1 MYDVY
6 IKYNPYK
13 VATDILVN
21 GQPVKPS
28 SNLNYGTRRLQEWV
42 DDLPKHLVIEL
53 RSDEFKITFKGTVLD
68 YEDLCASIA
77 VANKDGVVTEEGQ
90 PAVKVQITA
99 VREPAKEV
107 ADKEKQIAEIFSD
120 IQEGPF
126 EELRQPDVVQAF
138 KLAQTSDF
146 PINVIATMSAGK
158 STLINALLGRAL
170 MPASQEAC
178 TATITEIKDCD
189 DEYFYAEAYDAHD
202 NLIDTRPALTLEQ
215 MKEMNNDPN
224 VSKILVRG
232 DIPFVSSD
240 DVQLVLVDTPG
251 PNNAR
256 NNEHRAATMRALS
269 KSSKTLVL
277 YVMNATALG
286 INDEDM
292 FISEVADSMKVN
304 GRQSRDRFIFVV
316 NKLDTFKQDEDSVE
330 KSIQRVREY
339 LEGKK
344 IMDANIY
351 PASALTA
358 LNIRTLLKDIDLA
371 HVDADTLD
379 DDTYDAVGACRK
391 MNRSA
396 EKHLETY
403 APLTPSAKSEIAGM
417 LADAAARGDK
427 KQEALIHSG
436 IPSIEAAIR
445 TYVQKY
451 AKTAKIKGIVDT
463 FSAKLESQR
472 SLERTRQE
480 IAESKEKRQAVQAQI
495 EILKQKMADGE
506 NAKAFKSRIDSL
518 NYDKEINK
526 MAREIVLDYQKAIR
540 TTLTDSFQ
548 GAKRLSVSE
557 AESKAKALSK
567 TMETIIAKAQVALEE
582 GVSAKL
588 AEAVNELLSQYKS
601 KLKSLT
607 EDLGDIDSIGI
618 DPLKLLEG
626 DIDSLLNYS
635 KFLSDSKKVES
646 EWQVVGN
653 HKEYDEIV
661 GLRRFLNDHLGTNF
675 KVNYE
680 IVDDYDWVDVEFVDV
695 DEFYSK
701 YTSPIQQRLMDYS
714 DASSEYA
721 KEQVRET
728 KKKFSKVFDDLDKL
742 LKRKMAELD
751 TSQKNETEIQAM
763 LETAERNLRWLGDI
777 QHRIDAI
784 LDI

>member
-13 VATDILVN
+13 VETNILVN
-21 GQPVKPS
+21 GQAVKPS
-28 SNLNYGTRRLQEWV
+28 SNLNYGARRLQEWI

-77 VANKDGVVTEEGQ
+77 IANRDGVITEEGQ
-90 PAVKVQITA
+90 PPVKVQITST
-99 VREPAKEV
+99 REPAKEV
-107 ADKEKQIAEIFSD
+107 ADKEKQIADIFAEI
-120 IQEGPF
+120 QAGPF

-138 KLAQTSDF
+138 RLAQTSDF

-158 STLINALLGRAL
+158 STLINSLLGRTL

-202 NLIDTRPALTLEQ
+202 NLIDSKPALTLDQ
-215 MKEMNNDPN
+215 MREMNNDPN
-224 VSKILVRG
+224 ISKILVRG
-232 DIPFVSSD
+232 DIPFVSAD

-269 KSSKTLVL
+269 RSSKTLVL

-292 FISEVADSMKVN
+292 FISEVSESMRVN
-304 GRQSRDRFIFVV
+304 GRQSKDRFIFVV
-316 NKLDTFKQDEDSVE
+316 NKLDTFKKDEDSVE

-339 LEGKK
+339 LASKN
-344 IMDANIY
+344 IFDANIY

-358 LNIRTLLKDIDLA
+358 LNIRTLLKDIDLS

-391 MNRSA
+391 MNRSV

-403 APLTPSAKSEIAGM
+403 SPLTPSAKNEIAAL
-417 LADAAARGDK
+417 LAEAVARGDK

-480 IAESKEKRQAVQAQI
+480 IAESTEKREAVQKQI
-495 EILKQKMADGE
+495 AILNEKMKDGE
-506 NAKAFKSRIDSL
+506 NAKAFKAKIMSL
-518 NYDKEINK
+518 NYDSEINK
-526 MAREIVLDYQKAIR
+526 MTRAIIVEYQKVIEQ
-540 TTLTDSFQ
+540 TLA
-548 GAKRLSVSE
+548 GALKEDKLKVAE
-557 AESKAKALSK
+557 AEQKAKGLAK
-567 TMETIIAKAQVALEE
+567 TMESLLTKALVSLEE
-582 GVSAKL
+582 GVGQQLTNTVNDLLNQYRARIRSL
-588 AEAVNELLSQYKS
+588 AEEFGDFEGFTLDPFELMR
-601 KLKSLT
+601 
-607 EDLGDIDSIGI
+607 
-618 DPLKLLEG
+618 G

-635 KFLSDSKKVES
+635 NALSESTAVE
-646 EWQVVGN
+646 EEEIVVGT
-653 HKEYDEIV
+653 HKVYHEV
-661 GLRRFLNDHLGTNF
+661 FGLRRKLNDLLGTNF
-675 KVNYE
+675 HV
-680 IVDDYDWVDVEFVDV
+680 DYDVVEDTDIIEVEYVNMNAFSKK
-695 DEFYSK
+695 YSAR
-701 YTSPIQQRLMDYS
+701 IQNELMHYS
-714 DASSEYA
+714 DKAAEEA
-721 KEQVRET
+721 KKRVEKT
-728 KKKFSKVFDDLDKL
+728 KKQFSKSFDELDKL
-742 LKRKMAELD
+742 LRRKMTELD
-751 TSQKNETEIQAM
+751 TSRKSEVEIKKM
-763 LETAERNLRWLGDI
+763 LETAENNLKWLENI
-777 QHRIDAI
+777 QIRIDAI